1 MVSTRDT
8 TTKRELIGEMDKAS
22 KATREDILPIQSL
35 QLHTIHGEEI
45 SQSSRTTTSSLRI
58 PTNSR
63 VKFEKHKRDHCT
75 YLNIRL
81 KVVHKKDTTPIEA
94 TREAFVT
101 LFKLL
106 QESDEKTMLAKYEG
120 AVEQGEEEAI
130 EKTIHLPSTLAGLK
144 RYAKALRPVKKGG
157 GMVWTS
163 IILRHDVPILEL
175 ICTSIR
181 YNTMT

>member
-1 MVSTRDT
+1 MVTTRDSAT
-8 TTKRELIGEMDKAS
+8 RRRLAGEMDKTS
-22 KATREDILPIQSL
+22 KEKKEDILLTPSP

-45 SQSSRTTTSSLRI
+45 SQSSRTTTSRLRT
-58 PTNSR
+58 PTRSG
-63 VKFEKHKRDHCT
+63 VKFEKHIRAYCT

-94 TREAFVT
+94 TKEAFVT
-101 LFKLL
+101 LFKTL

-120 AVEQGEEEAI
+120 AVEQGEEDAI

-144 RYAKALRPVKKGG
+144 RYAKAQRPVKKGE

-163 IILRHDVPILEL
+163 IKL
-175 ICTSIR
+175 
-181 YNTMT
+181 

>member
-1 MVSTRDT
+1 MVTTRDST
-8 TTKRELIGEMDKAS
+8 TRRRLAGDMDKTY
-22 KATREDILPIQSL
+22 KEKTEDTLLTPSL
-35 QLHTIHGEEI
+35 HLHTIHGEEI
-45 SQSSRTTTSSLRI
+45 SQSSRTTTSSLRT
-58 PTNSR
+58 PTSSR
-63 VKFEKHKRDHCT
+63 VKFEKHIRSYYT

-120 AVEQGEEEAI
+120 AVEQGEEDAI

-163 IILRHDVPILEL
+163 IKLRHDVPI
-175 ICTSIR
+175 
-181 YNTMT
+181 